1 LVEAEASNI
10 TPHEEE
16 ETIEEDTEG
25 ISREEVTEEG
35 EEEMEAEEALVGEVE
50 VEAEVLMIK
59 TPNLTKTRLSSEEVE
74 VESLVEEV
82 AGVAEEEDL
91 ISSQTST

>member
-1 LVEAEASNI
+1 MNNMEEQKEDNFVEAEASNI

-35 EEEMEAEEALVGEVE
+35 EEE
-50 VEAEVLMIK
+50 
-59 TPNLTKTRLSSEEVE
+59 
-74 VESLVEEV
+74 
-82 AGVAEEEDL
+82 
-91 ISSQTST
+91 